1 MLVEEIMT
9 TELITLSPNSTISE
23 AVQIMKD
30 NKIRHIP
37 IVDENKKLVGLVSS
51 KTLKNEIS
59 LNAIIE
65 TGTPISEKKIEDVM
79 IKNVITGHP
88 LDFVEEIALTFYEMK
103 ISCLPIL
110 SGGQLVGLVTASDLL
125 YTYVELTGAN
135 KPSSKID
142 IRVEDRPGILSDI
155 LVVFKKHNANVLSVL
170 LFPDSKDEK
179 YKIVSIRVQI
189 INPLSIIEDLKKEQF
204 NVLWPNLPGISQ

>member
-23 AVQIMKD
+23 AVQIIKD

-59 LNAIIE
+59 LNAITE

>member
-23 AVQIMKD
+23 AVQIIKD

-37 IVDENKKLVGLVSS
+37 IVDENKRLVGLVSS

-59 LNAIIE
+59 LNAITE